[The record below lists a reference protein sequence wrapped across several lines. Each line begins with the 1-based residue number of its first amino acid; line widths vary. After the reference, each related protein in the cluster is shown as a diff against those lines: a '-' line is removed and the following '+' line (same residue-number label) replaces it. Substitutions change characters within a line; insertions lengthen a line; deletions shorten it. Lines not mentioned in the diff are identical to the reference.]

1 MKKYQEF
8 IQPINEMDMAFS
20 DFDISNIK
28 PYGENTNLENLSL
41 LEIGKQGKLAEYIAE
56 GYTIKFGMLK
66 ALYQDAVTYKK
77 KREYQKGLAK
87 FAIRAVPMALAPVFF
102 PVWLLSQILG
112 GTRALNK
119 VIVPTLIMDN
129 KNYDAFLKSFII
141 KTMNFFEGDIRPVI
155 GRDWYYD
162 VFYVNDGLIKMVR
175 KEHIYEFTFFIAEEI
190 QKKKDNQEV
199 PKYWLDNEFR
209 KWLNNKFDIDLPT
222 GKTMIKHKEKQNI

>member
-56 GYTIKFGMLK
+56 GHTIKFGMLK

-87 FAIRAVPMALAPVFF
+87 FAIRAVPMTLAPVFF

>member
-28 PYGENTNLENLSL
+28 PYGENPNLENLSL

-56 GYTIKFGMLK
+56 GHTIKFGMLK

-77 KREYQKGLAK
+77 NREYQKGLAK

-119 VIVPTLIMDN
+119 VIVPTLVMDN

-209 KWLNNKFDIDLPT
+209 KWLNNKFNVDLPT
-222 GKTMIKHKEKQNI
+222 GKTMIKHKEKQSA

>member
-8 IQPINEMDMAFS
+8 IQPINEMDIAFS

-28 PYGENTNLENLSL
+28 PYGENPNLENLSL

-56 GYTIKFGMLK
+56 GHTIKFGMLK